1 MSRRSW
7 SPVAER
13 WFSLT
18 AEDQREAL
26 EVAAATTGLP
36 AYLLEKDIWVV
47 WALEALGSDEHLL
60 ETLTFKGGT
69 SLSKAYG
76 LIDRFSEDID
86 LTLDIRQLLPDVDMP
101 PAPSNKK
108 AKQRKETVNT
118 RLPQWV
124 TEKPLPLLQKAA
136 ADIGLDISIIV
147 NPDKKSVL
155 ELHYKPILQAP
166 SVGDP
171 YVSPKVILEFD
182 AHSTGEPHG
191 PVEITC
197 EAAKALAGIAFPNA
211 RPLVMDPRRTF
222 WEKATAMHVFCCR
235 GQWGKGDGAR
245 YARHWFDV
253 DRMAIAGVA
262 KTAME
267 DRPLARQVADHKKDF
282 WRSKDSANQP
292 IDYIAAISGSLQ
304 LVPTGEAFKA
314 LKADYVAMLDSGML
328 RDDPPQ
334 FDKLLERIAVLQ
346 EQCNALARNN
356 A

>member
-1 MSRRSW
+1 MNRSSW

-18 AEDQREAL
+18 AEDQRDAL

-47 WALEALGSDEHLL
+47 WALEALGSDQHLL

-86 LTLDIRQLLPDVDMP
+86 LTLDIRQLLPDVGMP
-101 PAPSNKK
+101 PAPSNNQ
-108 AKQRKETVNT
+108 AKQRKEDVNS

-124 TEKPLPLLQKAA
+124 TDKPLPLLQKAA
-136 ADIGLDISIIV
+136 ADAGLDIRIIG
-147 NPDKKSVL
+147 NPYKMTVL

-166 SVGDP
+166 TVGDR
-171 YVSPKVILEFD
+171 YVSPKVVLEFG

-191 PVEITC
+191 SVEITC
-197 EAAKALAGIAFPNA
+197 EAAKALTDIAFPNA

-253 DRMAIAGVA
+253 DRMATAGVA
-262 KTAME
+262 KKAME
-267 DRPLARQVADHKKDF
+267 DRSLARQVADHKKDF
-282 WRSKDSANQP
+282 WRSKNSANQP
-292 IDYIAAISGSLQ
+292 IDYIAAINGSLQ
-304 LVPTGEAFKA
+304 LVPAGEALEA
-314 LKADYVAMLDSGML
+314 LEADYAAMLESGML
-328 RDDPPQ
+328 RDNPPQ
-334 FDKLLERIAVLQ
+334 FDELLKRITLLQ
-346 EQCNALARNN
+346 EQCNSLARNN